1 MSEADRVWRVPGADR
16 EHEVEIDHSTMTGKI
31 IVSVDGAEVGDGRL
45 WFAKKEID
53 FTVGGRPAKIE
64 VDYAYGGLAARS
76 SLHVDGRYVEP
87 LR

>member
-1 MSEADRVWRVPGADR
+1 MSEADHVWRVTAAER
-16 EHEVEIDHSTMTGKI
+16 EHEVEIDHSAMTGKI
-31 IVSVDGAEVGDGRL
+31 LVSVDGEQVGDGRL

-53 FTVGGRPAKIE
+53 FEVGGLPARIE
-64 VDYAYGGLAARS
+64 VEYAYSGLAVKS